1 MKNTTPELERYV
13 KRFNEQF
20 TELAIDFENEET
32 FVQCIRE
39 QSTAF
44 NNMLMA
50 GFGACTLMLRLGA
63 VYNMC
68 LQLEKGTEEQDAIFL
83 KQIIDNLSETLP
95 SDTNWFNVWNTS
107 VGDRESKWFGPL
119 NKPKGEQHTIF
130 QKFITFR
137 NHYVHGKIGLNENH
151 SNELKKGLSVIH
163 TLCNEVVTLFDGLK
177 LVGTDSGYCIEQDGM
192 SVPVHPFIQKG
203 ADADSVY
210 LFQGIQKRNELAE
223 LIGVK
228 YGDIQ
233 HQSDADHMAPV
244 FDPMKDQ
251 LKGGAGQRFDHT
263 SRIDYYAGCFV
274 GREKE
279 VDEIIEWSMAQTD
292 QNILRIFSQAGM
304 GKGALVAN
312 IVQQLQDRKQP
323 VLYHF
328 CGSGVHNSLHAS
340 LYHKILQGH
349 EKLQIWDNSD
359 PEIKRKLDRL
369 PGRYHDAIHLFQE
382 LLDNCFKVQS
392 KNPSGNLVVVIDGL
406 DEAAVAYSMLHISDW
421 FSKYNDQGEVEEKWM
436 SKSNIRWIFTYREG
450 FYRFPNF
457 ENSVELA
464 SVQPLQGLTPKAAQV
479 ALARFSPSDEFV
491 EEVIK
496 RGAVV

>member
-1 MKNTTPELERYV
+1 MV
-13 KRFNEQF
+13 KTKYSRF
-20 TELAIDFENEET
+20 
-32 FVQCIRE
+32 
-39 QSTAF
+39 
-44 NNMLMA
+44 
-50 GFGACTLMLRLGA
+50 
-63 VYNMC
+63 
-68 LQLEKGTEEQDAIFL
+68 
-83 KQIIDNLSETLP
+83 P
-95 SDTNWFNVWNTS
+95 
-107 VGDRESKWFGPL
+107 
-119 NKPKGEQHTIF
+119 
-130 QKFITFR
+130 
-137 NHYVHGKIGLNENH
+137 
-151 SNELKKGLSVIH
+151 
-163 TLCNEVVTLFDGLK
+163 
-177 LVGTDSGYCIEQDGM
+177 
-192 SVPVHPFIQKG
+192 
-203 ADADSVY
+203 
-210 LFQGIQKRNELAE
+210 
-223 LIGVK
+223 
-228 YGDIQ
+228 
-233 HQSDADHMAPV
+233 
-244 FDPMKDQ
+244 
-251 LKGGAGQRFDHT
+251 
-263 SRIDYYAGCFV
+263 
-274 GREKE
+274 
-279 VDEIIEWSMAQTD
+279 
-292 QNILRIFSQAGM
+292 
-304 GKGALVAN
+304 
-312 IVQQLQDRKQP
+312 
-323 VLYHF
+323 
-328 CGSGVHNSLHAS
+328 LHAS